1 VRRKNNY
8 LLDLTVV
15 ILSGIIASVTL
26 SSFNSDKSTANHNH
40 ESAEIETI
48 QDINK
53 FGFDTQK
60 YHFDDYKIEQDMY
73 LSDVLLYEGIDFKK
87 IVQLETNSKD
97 IFSLR
102 HFKAGKDFT
111 LIRDGECESPI
122 CMVYEPDRYTYV
134 QYFFNEKA
142 TIQKINKPTETC
154 LETTSGIIEGSLWD
168 AMISRNLSPSLIDKM
183 EDALS
188 SSVDFYHTQK
198 GDKFYLLYE
207 EIYVEGQKVG
217 VGDVLGASYE
227 DARGKHYA
235 VYYENERYGGHY
247 DLEGHPTKSQFLRA
261 PVKYSRISSRF
272 SYSRFHPIK
281 KRRIPH
287 LGTDYAA
294 AGGTPIFAVA
304 DGFVEKA
311 AFTRNNGKYVKIKHD
326 KTYQSQYLH
335 MSGFAKGIKCGTRVK
350 QGQVIGYVGKTGLAT
365 GNHVC
370 FRFWKNGKQINHLRE
385 NFPPA
390 DPLPANELPQFFS
403 ARDNLLEILNDI
415 PEPISSETFALAEE

>member
-1 VRRKNNY
+1 MRRKKNY
-8 LLDLTVV
+8 LLDITVV

-26 SSFNSDKSTANHNH
+26 SSFNTDNSTNNS
-40 ESAEIETI
+40 ESAEAEII

-53 FGFDTQK
+53 FGFDTK
-60 YHFDDYKIEQDMY
+60 EYHFDDYRIEQNMY

-102 HFKAGKDFT
+102 NFNAGKEFT
-111 LIRDGECESPI
+111 LIRNDECESPI

-142 TIQKINKPTETC
+142 TIQKINKPIETC

-207 EIYVEGQKVG
+207 EIYVEGKKVG

-227 DARGKHYA
+227 DSRGKHYA

-294 AGGTPIFAVA
+294 AHGTPIFAVA
-304 DGFVEKA
+304 DGFVQKA

-335 MSGFAKGIKCGTRVK
+335 MSGFAKGIKSGTKVK

-390 DPLPANELPQFFS
+390 DPLPADELPQFFD
-403 ARDNLLEILNDI
+403 ARDDLLEILNDI
-415 PEPISSETFALAEE
+415 PEPIGTVTYAQAEE

>member
-1 VRRKNNY
+1 M
-8 LLDLTVV
+8 V
-15 ILSGIIASVTL
+15 ILTGIIATVTL
-26 SSFNSDKSTANHNH
+26 SSFNSDFST
-40 ESAEIETI
+40 ETYQSADILPQI
-48 QDINK
+48 DINK
-53 FGFDTQK
+53 FGFSSEK
-60 YHFDDYKIEQDMY
+60 FHFDEYKIEQNMY

-87 IVQLETNSKD
+87 IVQLESNSKD

-102 HFKAGKDFT
+102 NFKAGKDFT
-111 LIRDGECESPI
+111 LIRNDECDSPI
-122 CMVYEPDRYTYV
+122 CMVYEPDQYTYV

-168 AMISRNLSPSLIDKM
+168 AMISRNLSPALIDKM

-207 EIYVEGQKVG
+207 EIYVEGKKVG
-217 VGDVLGASYE
+217 VGDVIGASYE

-281 KRRIPH
+281 KRKIPH
-287 LGTDYAA
+287 YGTDYAA
-294 AGGTPIFAVA
+294 PHGTPIMSVA

-311 AFTRNNGKYVKIKHD
+311 SFTRNNGKYVKIKHD

-335 MSGFAKGIKCGTRVK
+335 MSGFAKGIKSGVRVK
-350 QGQVIGYVGKTGLAT
+350 QGQIIGYVGKTGLAT

-370 FRFWKNGKQINHLRE
+370 FRFKKNGKPINHLRE

-390 DPLPANELPQFFS
+390 DPLPTEEIPQFLS
-403 ARDNLLEILNDI
+403 ARDDILEILNDI
-415 PEPISSETFALAEE
+415 PETIRIRSFASNEEE

>member
-1 VRRKNNY
+1 MRRKKSF
-8 LLDLTVV
+8 LLDITVV

-26 SSFNSDKSTANHNH
+26 SSFNSDNRSQVNQ
-40 ESAEIETI
+40 SASQEIT
-48 QDINK
+48 QNINL

-60 YHFDDYKIEQDMY
+60 YHFDQYNIEQNMY
-73 LSDVLLYEGIDFKK
+73 LSDLLLYEGINFKK
-87 IVQLETNSKD
+87 IVQLENNSKD

-102 HFKAGKDFT
+102 NFKAGKDFT
-111 LIRDGECESPI
+111 LIRDDECGSPI
-122 CMVYEPDRYTYV
+122 CMIYEPDKYSYV
-134 QYFFNEKA
+134 QYFFNDKA

-168 AMISRNLSPSLIDKM
+168 AMIANDLSPALIDKM

-198 GDKFYLLYE
+198 GDKFYLYYE
-207 EIYVEGQKVG
+207 EIYVDGKKVG

-235 VYYENERYGGHY
+235 VYYENDRYGGHY

-294 AGGTPIFAVA
+294 ATGTPIFAVA
-304 DGFVEKA
+304 DGFVERA
-311 AFTRNNGKYVKIKHD
+311 SYTRANGKYVKIKHD
-326 KTYQSQYLH
+326 KVYQSQYLH
-335 MSGFAKGIKCGTRVK
+335 MSGFASGIKSGKRVK
-350 QGQVIGYVGKTGLAT
+350 QGEIIGYVGQTGLAT
-365 GNHVC
+365 GPHVC

-390 DPLPANELPQFFS
+390 DPLPANELPKFLDS
-403 ARDNLLEILNDI
+403 RDDIVDVLNDI
-415 PEPISSETFALAEE
+415 PKPRQIRTIASAEE